1 MSKTQ
6 GGGLIRE
13 QFPPNRY
20 SKESKEK
27 WRKLSRKP
35 VVVWSFLQKLRGFKL
50 ICKHYFMYKVTNKLY
65 YNKNESTHYDG
76 LNKQLK
82 LLGKI
87 KPKCVLSRGGHRLI
101 LELI

>member
-1 MSKTQ
+1 MLKYLLRAVYCLFLGRLLQSQYISAMSKTQ

-20 SKESKEK
+20 SKES

-65 YNKNESTHYDG
+65 YNKN
-76 LNKQLK
+76 
-82 LLGKI
+82 
-87 KPKCVLSRGGHRLI
+87 
-101 LELI
+101 

>member
-1 MSKTQ
+1 MLKYLLRAVYCLFLGRLWQSQYISAMSKTQ

-65 YNKNESTHYDG
+65 YNKN
-76 LNKQLK
+76 
-82 LLGKI
+82 
-87 KPKCVLSRGGHRLI
+87 
-101 LELI
+101 